1 MDKYQDYHEIINK
14 YLESYHGDYNKII
27 DYSPVLLKL
36 LTDILNEKVLSSEH
50 RLKICAALGYFVAP
64 LDVIPESIHGPDG
77 FIDDLFVC
85 CYVLQGIVNEYGLI
99 FVESL
104 WEYEEN
110 FESVLKI
117 CFNQSESI
125 LGDKK
130 EFVLKYIGLK

>member
-1 MDKYQDYHEIINK
+1 LDNYQDYHEIIEN
-14 YLESYHGDYNKII
+14 YLKSYHGNYNKII
-27 DYSPVLLKL
+27 DYSPILLKL

-64 LDVIPESIHGPDG
+64 LDVIPESIYGPDG

-85 CYVLQGIVNEYGLI
+85 CYVLRGITNEFGFD

-104 WEYEEN
+104 WKSDKE
-110 FESVLKI
+110 FEDVLEK
-117 CFNQSESI
+117 CYNESETI

-130 EFVLKYIGLK
+130 EFVLKYMGLI

>member
-1 MDKYQDYHEIINK
+1 MDKYQAYHEIIKN
-14 YLESYHGDYNKII
+14 YLESYHGNYNKII

-85 CYVLQGIVNEYGLI
+85 CYVLKEITDEFGFG
-99 FVESL
+99 FVDSL
-104 WEYEEN
+104 WKSDEE
-110 FESVLKI
+110 FVIVLQK
-117 CFNQSESI
+117 CYNESESI
-125 LGDKK
+125 LGNKK
-130 EFVLKYIGLK
+130 EFVLKYTGIK